1 MNTNTTNTINNTVD
15 EVKTLQQ
22 LIDDTQALKEQAVSK
37 LAQQLLTGGYVT
49 EQQAIADHMDALMET
64 AQDALEEDFLEMN
77 KDMYGAIYS
86 KAECFDH
93 YGEYLIRDAAKWD
106 TDSYIY
112 GLCDEILKAQ
122 NTYSVFYDN
131 NIDDLEA
138 KMEAYSE
145 DDTDEN
151 WEALIEALN
160 NIIMY
165 INEANSQYAMN
176 EYVTDCMNEWIAD
189 YVDEDLMNEYAREY
203 AEMLLRGEWNITTT
217 QAA

>member
-1 MNTNTTNTINNTVD
+1 MNTINTINNTVD

-37 LAQQLLTGGYVT
+37 LVQQLLSGGYVT
-49 EQQAIADHMDALMET
+49 KEMVIDDHMDELMEK

-77 KDMYGAIYS
+77 KDMYGAIYG

-93 YGEYLIRDAAKWD
+93 YGEYLIRDVNTWD
-106 TDSYIY
+106 TDRYVY
-112 GLCDEILKAQ
+112 DLCYAMLDTQK
-122 NTYSVFYDN
+122 TYSVFYEN

-176 EYVTDCMNEWIAD
+176 EYVTDCMNEWIDD
-189 YVDEDLMNEYAREY
+189 YVYDNMDEYAMEY
-203 AEMLLRGEWNITTT
+203 AEMLLRGEWSITTT